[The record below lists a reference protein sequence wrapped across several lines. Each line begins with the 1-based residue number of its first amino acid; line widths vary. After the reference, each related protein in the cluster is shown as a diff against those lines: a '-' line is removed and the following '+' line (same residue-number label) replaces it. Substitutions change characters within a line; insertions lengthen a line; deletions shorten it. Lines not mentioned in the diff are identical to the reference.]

1 MVPSNAYITQIRLH
15 GDRLL
20 LCVVAALLLVSLA
33 LAPLHDTWRAVF
45 TVGVPSTAV
54 VAWLV
59 RTQPAAL
66 VTRCAI
72 AAALMIL
79 SALQIHQT
87 HMVEAHFGVI
97 AALAFLLFYRDW
109 IPIVVAAPMISLHH
123 VAFYFMQHRGQP
135 VWVLPPDSGFG
146 MVLVHAAYVMAESAL
161 LVFMAIRLRAEIEAV
176 GCDPRELARVSQE
189 LARGNVAVEVP
200 TEGAALSSLANAMAV
215 MRDELRQ
222 TVHGTGAVLEAVAA
236 GDLSRRVD
244 IKASG
249 EFYRL
254 RDHVNRTVEFLASFA
269 RSQHELVQRANAGDF
284 GGRCETVGL
293 AGFQLEMAKGLNQ
306 LVMSVESF
314 VDEFGEV
321 QNAVARGDLTKPISR
336 DYPGRLEDLRRDTN
350 RTSEQLAGIVERIRG
365 SADAIGMASA
375 EVAQGS
381 ADLSARTEQQGTAL
395 QKTVSAIEQLS
406 SAVRSNAQHTA
417 TADDLAQAASKT
429 AAMGGMAVVNVIS
442 TMEGI
447 SASSG
452 KIADII
458 GVIQDIAF
466 QTNLLALN
474 AAVEAARA
482 GEQGRGFAVV
492 AAEVRMLAERSATA
506 AKEIKELITSN
517 VNRIGSGV
525 KLVAEAGKTMQEIVH
540 SIDRVTKLVGGIAI
554 ASREQSSGIDAV
566 NQAVSQMDKAT
577 RQNAALVEEAA
588 AAAQTMAGEAQT
600 LREGVSLFKVNKSV
614 EPGSNTGPDRF
625 SAQKCD
631 DWTAGRVYRK
641 STGKAAGR

>member
-1 MVPSNAYITQIRLH
+1 MLPNKAYITQIRLH
-15 GDRLL
+15 GDRML
-20 LCVVAALLLVSLA
+20 LCVVAALLLVSFA
-33 LAPLHDTWRAVF
+33 LAPLHDTLLAVLSI
-45 TVGVPSTAV
+45 GVPASVV

-59 RTQPAAL
+59 KTQPAAL

-72 AAALMIL
+72 GAALMIL
-79 SALQIHQT
+79 SALQIDQT

-97 AALAFLLFYRDW
+97 AALACLLVYRDW

-135 VWVLPPDSGFG
+135 VWVLPAESGFG
-146 MVLVHAAYVMAESAL
+146 VVLVHAAYVSAESAL
-161 LVFMAIRLRAEIEAV
+161 LIFMAIRLRSEIEAV

-200 TEGAALSSLANAMAV
+200 TEGAASGSLACAMAV
-215 MRDELRQ
+215 MRNELRE
-222 TVHGTGAVLEAVAA
+222 TVRCTSGVLEAVAA
-236 GDLSRRVD
+236 GDLSGRVD
-244 IKASG
+244 VKASG

-269 RSQHELVQRANAGDF
+269 RRQHELVQRANAGDF
-284 GGRCETVGL
+284 GGRCETAGL

-314 VDEFGEV
+314 IDEFGDV

-336 DYPGRLEDLRRDTN
+336 NYPGRLEDLRRDTN
-350 RTSEQLAGIVERIRG
+350 RTSERLAGIVERIRS
-365 SADAIGMASA
+365 SADDIGLAST
-375 EVAQGS
+375 EIAQGS
-381 ADLSARTEQQGTAL
+381 SDLAARTEEQRMAL

-429 AAMGGMAVVNVIS
+429 AAMGGTAVVNVIS
-442 TMEGI
+442 TMEEI

-458 GVIQDIAF
+458 GVIQNIAF

-482 GEQGRGFAVV
+482 GQEGRGFAVV
-492 AAEVRMLAERSATA
+492 ATEVRMLAVRSATA

-517 VNRIGSGV
+517 VDRIDSGV
-525 KLVAEAGKTMQEIVH
+525 KRVAEAGTTMQEIVR
-540 SIDRVTKLVGGIAI
+540 SIDRVTKLVGEIAT

-566 NQAVSQMDKAT
+566 TQAVWQMNETT
-577 RQNAALVEEAA
+577 RQNAAVVEAAA

-600 LREGVSLFKVNKSV
+600 LREGVSLFKVNKPVESPSV
-614 EPGSNTGPDRF
+614 GGPDTRIEF
-625 SAQKCD
+625 LSESERRR
-631 DWTAGRVYRK
+631 TVGRAGIRYATR
-641 STGKAAGR
+641 

>member
-1 MVPSNAYITQIRLH
+1 
-15 GDRLL
+15 
-20 LCVVAALLLVSLA
+20 
-33 LAPLHDTWRAVF
+33 
-45 TVGVPSTAV
+45 
-54 VAWLV
+54 
-59 RTQPAAL
+59 
-66 VTRCAI
+66 
-72 AAALMIL
+72 
-79 SALQIHQT
+79 
-87 HMVEAHFGVI
+87 
-97 AALAFLLFYRDW
+97 
-109 IPIVVAAPMISLHH
+109 
-123 VAFYFMQHRGQP
+123 
-135 VWVLPPDSGFG
+135 
-146 MVLVHAAYVMAESAL
+146 
-161 LVFMAIRLRAEIEAV
+161 
-176 GCDPRELARVSQE
+176 
-189 LARGNVAVEVP
+189 
-200 TEGAALSSLANAMAV
+200 
-215 MRDELRQ
+215 LRQ

-236 GDLSRRVD
+236 GDLSQRVD

-365 SADAIGMASA
+365 SADAIGLASA

-381 ADLSARTEQQGTAL
+381 ADLSVRTEEQGTAL

-429 AAMGGMAVVNVIS
+429 AAMGGTAVVNVIS

-452 KIADII
+452 KISDIV

-482 GEQGRGFAVV
+482 GEEGRGFAVV

-517 VNRIGSGV
+517 VNRIDSGV

-540 SIDRVTKLVGGIAI
+540 SIDRVTKLVGEIAI
-554 ASREQSSGIDAV
+554 ASREQSTEIDAV

-600 LREGVSLFKVNKSV
+600 LREGVSLFKVNKSA
-614 EPGSNTGPDRF
+614 EPRSSAGPANRTLFLAERTG
-625 SAQKCD
+625 
-631 DWTAGRVYRK
+631 TA
-641 STGKAAGR
+641 S

>member
-1 MVPSNAYITQIRLH
+1 MVPSKAYLTQIRLH

-20 LCVVAALLLVSLA
+20 LCVVAALLLVSFA
-33 LAPLHDTWRAVF
+33 LAPLHDTWVAVF
-45 TVGVPSTAV
+45 AVGVPATVV

-72 AAALMIL
+72 GAALMIL
-79 SALQIHQT
+79 TALQIDQT

-123 VAFYFMQHRGQP
+123 VAFYFMQHSGQP

-146 MVLVHAAYVMAESAL
+146 MVLVHAAYVTGESAL
-161 LVFMAIRLRAEIEAV
+161 LVFMAIRLRGEVEAV

-200 TEGAALSSLANAMAV
+200 TEGAALGSLASAMAT

-222 TVHGTGAVLEAVAA
+222 TVHSTASVLEAVAA

-244 IKASG
+244 IEASG
-249 EFYRL
+249 EFNRL

-269 RSQHELVQRANAGDF
+269 RRQHELVRRANAGDF
-284 GGRCETVGL
+284 GGRCETAGL

-306 LVMSVESF
+306 LVTSVESF

-321 QNAVARGDLTKPISR
+321 QNAVARGDLTKPITR

-350 RTSEQLAGIVERIRG
+350 RTSEQLAGIVQRIRG
-365 SADAIGMASA
+365 SADAIGQASA

-381 ADLSARTEQQGTAL
+381 ADLSVRTEEQGTAL
-395 QKTVSAIEQLS
+395 QKTMSAIEQLS

-417 TADDLAQAASKT
+417 TADNLAQAASKT
-429 AAMGGMAVVNVIS
+429 AAMGGTAVVNVIS

-452 KIADII
+452 KISDII

-482 GEQGRGFAVV
+482 GEGGRGFAVV
-492 AAEVRMLAERSATA
+492 ASEVRMLAERSATA

-517 VNRIGSGV
+517 VSRIDGGV
-525 KLVAEAGKTMQEIVH
+525 KLVAETGKTMQEIVH
-540 SIDRVTKLVGGIAI
+540 SIERVTKLVGEIAI
-554 ASREQSSGIDAV
+554 ASREQSSEIDSV

-577 RQNAALVEEAA
+577 RQNSALVEEAA

-600 LREGVSLFKVNKSV
+600 LREGVSLFKVNRSV
-614 EPGSNTGPDRF
+614 DPRSSPGPATRTPFLSERTR
-625 SAQKCD
+625 
-631 DWTAGRVYRK
+631 TASQAKIRSG
-641 STGKAAGR
+641 T